1 MARKKKVVEE
11 EVNEVNEIKEKVVE
25 TAKDVV
31 ETPVE
36 EKIEVEEVKEEETAK
51 EETPAESKVEE
62 APKKA
67 EKDEVRPTSLADFL
81 F

>member
-11 EVNEVNEIKEKVVE
+11 VNEVNKIKEEIVE
-25 TAKDVV
+25 TTEDVI
-31 ETPVE
+31 EAPVE
-36 EKIEVEEVKEEETAK
+36 EKIEEVEEVKEEISTE
-51 EETPAESKVEE
+51 PKVEEAKKVKE

-67 EKDEVRPTSLADFL
+67 EKDEVRLTSLAEFL